1 MADPA
6 PSILFCRH
14 IALPHLG
21 YLCEMNSAVKDKASG
36 RDEQLVDVAE
46 YGTSGRAAWLDVDWH
61 KHLHQDRIAGRIVNF
76 AQYGNP
82 AAPAVVLIHG
92 LAGCWQNWLENIPA
106 LGADF
111 NVIAVDLPGFGESE
125 IPAGKQVSL
134 PAYGRTVVGVLNS
147 LGVDRASLIGNSMG
161 GQTAVQTALDH
172 PSRVDRII
180 LVSPAGYSTCSA
192 PAHLAQSAGVG
203 GALLA
208 NAAICRRFLVTRSRL
223 RAAALGGV
231 VAHPNRLSPEIA
243 FEMIGGDRK
252 AGFSAAAH
260 AILEHDFRPRLGE
273 LTAPTLVV
281 WGRNDHLVTFRDAER
296 FRSRIPGAQKI
307 VLSDTGHC
315 AMVERPAWFNS
326 TARDFLLG
334 G

>member
-1 MADPA
+1 M
-6 PSILFCRH
+6 
-14 IALPHLG
+14 
-21 YLCEMNSAVKDKASG
+21 KDRSSG

-46 YGTSGRAAWLDVDWH
+46 YGTAGRAAWLDIDWH
-61 KHLHQDRIAGRIVNF
+61 KHLHQDRIAGRVVSF

-82 AAPAVVLIHG
+82 ASPAVVLIHG

-125 IPAGKQVSL
+125 MPAGKQVSI

-147 LGVDRASLIGNSMG
+147 LGVERASVIGNSMG

-172 PSRVDRII
+172 PSRVDRMI
-180 LVSPAGYSTCSA
+180 LISPAGYSTCST
-192 PAHLAQSAGVG
+192 PSPLAHGAGVG
-203 GALLA
+203 GLLLS
-208 NAAICRRFLVTRSRL
+208 NTAAWRRFLVTRPRL

-231 VAHPNRLSPEIA
+231 VAHPNKLSPEIA
-243 FEMIGGDRK
+243 FEMMGADRK
-252 AGFSAAAH
+252 VGFSAAAH

-273 LTAPTLVV
+273 LTTPTLVV
-281 WGRNDHLVTFRDAER
+281 WGRGDRILTSRDAER
-296 FRSRIPGAQKI
+296 FRSRIPGAKKL

-315 AMVERPAWFNS
+315 AMVERPAWFNP